1 MTGITLVASSN
12 RDHLLPGRR
21 CWLVR
26 GGMTMDELTDPI
38 ADDIERLAREAM
50 RGEIPCDLGD
60 ACVELACDLVDA
72 VTHRLTSPLN

>member
-1 MTGITLVASSN
+1 
-12 RDHLLPGRR
+12 
-21 CWLVR
+21 
-26 GGMTMDELTDPI
+26 MDELTDPI